1 MSLNMY
7 FARTTDSRIL
17 EETESGGAVTSLLR
31 FLLETGKV
39 DGVVA
44 TKAKNGNRYAG
55 VPVLI
60 TEPEKLNES
69 TGSLHCSIPNIP
81 RFVKEYLDGASKI
94 QLAVV
99 GKPCD
104 IRAIIELHKREQID
118 LDNLILIGLN
128 CTGTI
133 SPATA
138 KQMFI
143 DEFKVNPNEVISEDI
158 DEGKLSVFLED
169 GNTKALDL
177 MKLEEKGYGRREN
190 CRRCEINIPIFADLA
205 CGKWGCEEEESKT
218 TFIEACSN
226 EGILLIEEAIE
237 NGYITADEPD
247 KKSIQRRAEKDRAEK
262 EIAKLWRERDFKPI
276 LGLDRSERLN
286 YWLDEFS
293 KCIKCYG
300 CRDACP
306 ICYCDHCL
314 LEADRGFLEGGEIP
328 PDTVFPLTRL
338 AHVADSCVNCG
349 QCQDA
354 CPMELPLSKLF
365 SLLNAKLNEVFDY
378 IPGLDATQ
386 KQPMS
391 NVVIEEL
398 QVDDTFLDIPSM
410 NKALG
415 RKASKTRQ

>member
-1 MSLNMY
+1 MSSNMY
-7 FARTTDSRIL
+7 LARTTDSAIL
-17 EETESGGAVTSLLR
+17 EKTESGGAVTSLLR

-39 DGVVA
+39 DGVVTA
-44 TKAKNGNRYAG
+44 KAKNGNRYAG

-60 TEPEKLNES
+60 TEPEELVES

-81 RFVKEYLDGASKI
+81 RFVKEYLDGASKMR
-94 QLAVV
+94 LAVV

-104 IRAIIELHKREQID
+104 IRAIIELHKREQIE
-118 LDNLILIGLN
+118 LDNLILVGLN

-143 DEFKVNPNEVISEDI
+143 DEFKVDPNEVIGEDI

-177 MKLEEKGYGRREN
+177 MNLEEKGYGRREN
-190 CRRCEINIPIFADLA
+190 CRRCEFNIPIFADLA
-205 CGKWGCEEEESKT
+205 CGKWGTEEEEGKT

-226 EGILLIEEAIE
+226 KGSLLIEEAIE
-237 NGYITADEPD
+237 KGYITADKPD

-262 EIAKLWRERDFKPI
+262 ELAHLWGERDFKPI
-276 LGLDRSERLN
+276 LDLDLSERLN

-293 KCIKCYG
+293 KCVKCYG

-365 SLLNAKLNEVFDY
+365 SFLNAKLRDVFDY
-378 IPGLDATQ
+378 IPGIDVDQ
-386 KQPMS
+386 RQPLAA
-391 NVVIEEL
+391 VVPEEL
-398 QVDDTFLDIPSM
+398 LVDDTFLDIPMM
-410 NKALG
+410 NKEMQ
-415 RKASKTRQ
+415 RRSSKSK